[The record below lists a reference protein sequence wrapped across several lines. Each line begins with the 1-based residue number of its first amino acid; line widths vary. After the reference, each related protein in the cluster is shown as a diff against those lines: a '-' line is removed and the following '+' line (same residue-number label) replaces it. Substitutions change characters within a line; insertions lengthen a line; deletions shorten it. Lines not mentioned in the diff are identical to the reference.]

1 MQKLTTK
8 IPTIKD
14 LEGLLFR
21 KLQEQFSEGMRR
33 ILEALDDWI
42 MEQRD
47 TARFRLKDQRE
58 ISIDTLF
65 GTVRFKRRLY
75 LDRKTGKHVFLL
87 DRNCNESD
95 AAGWKIV

>member
-65 GTVRFKRRLY
+65 GTVRFKRRL
-75 LDRKTGKHVFLL
+75 
-87 DRNCNESD
+87 
-95 AAGWKIV
+95 